1 MVSIKCFAW
10 HLFKLGSTV
19 ERLIISRSSIIDEP
33 FSPCKWGKML
43 HKNINIIILI
53 ICSFLPASRNVAVG
67 KCLFFCVASY
77 LKKGSTR
84 DWRWNER
91 VHREHFAS
99 TIIHTASD
107 KITVFAVHLRS
118 THTHF
123 NVRTLYT
130 WLNQKG
136 CTTKLILMFNV
147 ITLLR

>member
-10 HLFKLGSTV
+10 HLFKLGFTV
-19 ERLIISRSSIIDEP
+19 ERLIDEP

-43 HKNINIIILI
+43 HKNINYSHNI
-53 ICSFLPASRNVAVG
+53 FLFARLKNVAVG
-67 KCLFFCVASY
+67 KCFFFCGASY

-84 DWRWNER
+84 DWRWNEH

-99 TIIHTASD
+99 TIIIHTVSD

-118 THTHF
+118 THAHF